1 MASFNKVILI
11 GNLTADPEL
20 KQTTSGIAVCRFTLA
35 VNRRF
40 VSRNAGEQNQ
50 QTADFITVV
59 AWKERAEF
67 VTKYF
72 RKGRPIL
79 VCGQIQSRSWT
90 DQSGQKHYATE
101 VVADEVTFVENKSDN
116 AGGAPAGGN
125 APYTPDAYAAP
136 SAYSNGGSAAS
147 GSFEETT
154 DDADL
159 PF

>member
-20 KQTTSGIAVCRFTLA
+20 KQTPNGISVCRFTLA

-40 VSRNAGEQNQ
+40 VSRNNSGDQNQ

-59 AWKERAEF
+59 AWKQSAEF
-67 VTKYF
+67 VVKYF

-90 DQSGQKHYATE
+90 DQNGQKHYATE
-101 VVADEVTFVENKSDN
+101 VVADEVTFVENKGD
-116 AGGAPAGGN
+116 GASQGGN
-125 APYTPDAYAAP
+125 AQYTPDAYATP
-136 SAYSNGGSAAS
+136 AYNNQGDNAHGG
-147 GSFEETT
+147 FEEIQN
-154 DDADL
+154 DDNL

>member
-20 KQTTSGIAVCRFTLA
+20 KQTPNGVSVCRFTLA

-40 VSRNAGEQNQ
+40 VSRNNEQNQ

-59 AWKERAEF
+59 AWKQSAEF
-67 VTKYF
+67 VVRYF
-72 RKGRPIL
+72 KKGRPIL

-90 DQSGQKHYATE
+90 DQAGQKHYATE
-101 VVADEVTFVENKSDN
+101 VVADEVTFVENKSDST
-116 AGGAPAGGN
+116 GAPAGGN
-125 APYTPDAYAAP
+125 APYTPDAYSSAP
-136 SAYSNGGSAAS
+136 AFSNQNGNTGS
-147 GSFEETT
+147 GFEEISG
-154 DDADL
+154 DDNL

>member
-40 VSRNAGEQNQ
+40 VSRNSGDQNQ

-90 DQSGQKHYATE
+90 DQAGQKHYATE

-116 AGGAPAGGN
+116 GGALAGGN
-125 APYTPDAYAAP
+125 APYTPDAYSAP
-136 SAYSNGGSAAS
+136 SSYSNAGSAGA
-147 GSFEETT
+147 GSFEEAT

>member
-20 KQTTSGIAVCRFTLA
+20 KQTPNGVSVCRFTLA

-40 VSRNAGEQNQ
+40 ARSEQGQ

-59 AWKERAEF
+59 TWRQSAEF
-67 VTKYF
+67 VSKYF
-72 RKGRPIL
+72 KKGRPIL

-90 DQSGQKHYATE
+90 DQSGQKRYATE
-101 VVADEVTFVENKSDN
+101 VVADEVTFVENKSDLN
-116 AGGAPAGGN
+116 VAAGAQQ
-125 APYTPDAYAAP
+125 YTPDAYASAP
-136 SAYSNGGSAAS
+136 SFSNGAGSDM
-147 GSFEETT
+147 GSFETIA
-154 DDADL
+154 DDENL

>member
-20 KQTTSGIAVCRFTLA
+20 RQTANGTSVCRFTLA

-40 VSRNAGEQNQ
+40 RNTGDQNQ
-50 QTADFITVV
+50 QNADFITVV

-67 VTKYF
+67 VSKYF

-79 VCGQIQSRSWT
+79 VCGQIQSRSWS
-90 DQSGQKHYATE
+90 DQSGQKRYATE
-101 VVADEVTFVENKSDN
+101 VVADEVTFVENKND
-116 AGGAPAGGN
+116 GAAPSGN
-125 APYTPDAYAAP
+125 APYTPDAYTGGTGAP
-136 SAYSNGGSAAS
+136 AFSTSGSDT

-154 DDADL
+154 DDSDL

>member
-40 VSRNAGEQNQ
+40 VSRNSGDQNQ

-90 DQSGQKHYATE
+90 DQAGQKHYATE

-116 AGGAPAGGN
+116 GGAPAGGN
-125 APYTPDAYAAP
+125 APYTPDAYSAP
-136 SAYSNGGSAAS
+136 SSYSNAGSVGA
-147 GSFEETT
+147 GSFEEAT

>member
-20 KQTTSGIAVCRFTLA
+20 KRTPTGVSVCRFTLA

-40 VSRNAGEQNQ
+40 AKAAEGQ

-59 AWKERAEF
+59 AWRQSADF
-67 VTKYF
+67 VARFFK
-72 RKGRPIL
+72 KGRPIL

-90 DQSGQKHYATE
+90 DQQNVKHYSTE
-101 VVADEVTFVENKSDN
+101 VVADEVSFVESGARND
-116 AGGAPAGGN
+116 GGAPES
-125 APYTPDAYAAP
+125 YTPDAYSAGP
-136 SAYSNGGSAAS
+136 SFSNGNTGS
-147 GSFEETT
+147 GFEELPG
-154 DDADL
+154 DDGL